1 MRHVRASSGRRA
13 AVVAVDV
20 TAVADTVD
28 GVTVVASEEAA
39 TSQPALPA
47 DRCCRVPCLR
57 GFALAADL
65 ISVLRTGARYSRTGK
80 IWAGLDSNQRRRK
93 ASRFTVCPVWPLRY
107 LPFWR
112 EGFHISS
119 RFIACN
125 SRQLLQL
132 LIALT

>member
-13 AVVAVDV
+13 AAVAADV
-20 TAVADTVD
+20 TAVADTVGVG

-47 DRCCRVPCLR
+47 GRCCSPLSERICACCR
-57 GFALAADL
+57 FDL
-65 ISVLRTGARYSRTGK
+65 CAEDSARYSCTGK

-119 RFIACN
+119 RFTACN
-125 SRQLLQL
+125 SRPPFAV
-132 LIALT
+132 LI

>member
-13 AVVAVDV
+13 AAVAADV
-20 TAVADTVD
+20 TAVADTVVG
-28 GVTVVASEEAA
+28 GVTVVAAASEEAA

-47 DRCCRVPCLR
+47 GQVLQSPLSEGICAFCR
-57 GFALAADL
+57 FDL
-65 ISVLRTGARYSRTGK
+65 CAEDSARYSRTGK

-112 EGFHISS
+112 EGFHISW
-119 RFIACN
+119 RFCAAFFGSLC
-125 SRQLLQL
+125 SWS
-132 LIALT
+132 